1 MTTRVAD
8 MTVEELK
15 TLINQSVQE
24 SMEGVM
30 EDMAALASPAHL
42 KSIENARRQ
51 YERGEITS
59 LDEVTLEF
67 RS

>member
-8 MTVEELK
+8 MTVEELRI
-15 TLINQSVQE
+15 LINQSVQE
-24 SMEGVM
+24 SIEDAM
-30 EDMAALASPAHL
+30 EDMFALASPAYL

-59 LDEVTLEF
+59 LDELENG
-67 RS
+67 